1 MTNAAPP
8 TPPLE
13 GRAAK
18 PRARRGYQLGLVTKY
33 FESNR
38 ASFTEEALVQAARA
52 QGYPEDVVDEA
63 RLRARASEASA
74 PIRQRARRWIQAAY
88 LVTFAVLTI
97 GILANESLRFTGSYN
112 WIAIPALGLTLGL
125 ALLVSFAWLRGRAGR
140 AGDAATGIVV
150 YLSVPIVL
158 LVTVAG
164 VCVATGLPIP
174 RPG

>member
-1 MTNAAPP
+1 MTDPGPP

-13 GRAAK
+13 GRDAK
-18 PRARRGYQLGLVTKY
+18 PRARRGYQLGLVTTY

-38 ASFTEEALVQAARA
+38 ASFTEDALAQAARA
-52 QGYPEDVVDEA
+52 QGYPEDVVEEA
-63 RLRARASEASA
+63 RLRARANEASA
-74 PIRQRARRWIQAAY
+74 PIRHRARRWIQIAY
-88 LVTFAVLTI
+88 LLTFAVLTI

-112 WIAIPALGLTLGL
+112 WIGIPALALILGL
-125 ALLVSFAWLRGRAGR
+125 ALLASFAWLRGRRTVGV
-140 AGDAATGIVV
+140 GPGGIVV
-150 YLSVPIVL
+150 LLSVPIVL